1 MRIDKTPSVAAGIAQ
16 HRARLLLANRPGYL
30 TYDYRMSTVWLV
42 ARTKSFDPD
51 DAVAKAMDVF
61 WRKGYA
67 RTTPQ
72 DLLDAIGIGR
82 GSLYNAF
89 AGKQDL
95 FEQALR
101 RYQAKETV
109 RLIDLLDGPGSPRER
124 VRAALTMVLDAA
136 CADPERRGCLATNTA
151 VELGD
156 DDTVGLLVRR
166 IFDRQHDAFRGAVE
180 EGQRA
185 GEFSA
190 DLDPRTAAN
199 FLLATINGM
208 RVLAAADPDPARLAG
223 LAETAMRA
231 L

>member
-1 MRIDKTPSVAAGIAQ
+1 M
-16 HRARLLLANRPGYL
+16 
-30 TYDYRMSTVWLV
+30 

-51 DAVAKAMDVF
+51 EAVAKAMEVF

-89 AGKQDL
+89 AGKHDL
-95 FEQALR
+95 FQRALR
-101 RYQAKETV
+101 RYQAQETV
-109 RLIDLLDGPGSPRER
+109 RVIDLLDGPGQPRER
-124 VRAALTMVLDAA
+124 VHAALTMVLDAA
-136 CADPERRGCLATNTA
+136 CTDTERRGCLAANTA
-151 VELGD
+151 VELGGD
-156 DDTVGLLVRR
+156 DEMVDLLVRR
-166 IFDRQHDAFRGAVE
+166 IFGRQHDAFRGAIE

-185 GEFSA
+185 GEFA
-190 DLDPRTAAN
+190 EDLDPDVAAT

-208 RVLAAADPDPARLAG
+208 RVLAKADLRSDRLAG

>member
-1 MRIDKTPSVAAGIAQ
+1 M
-16 HRARLLLANRPGYL
+16 
-30 TYDYRMSTVWLV
+30 

-51 DAVAKAMDVF
+51 DAVAKAMEVF
-61 WRKGYA
+61 WRKGYG

-72 DLLDAIGIGR
+72 NLVDAIGIGR

-89 AGKQDL
+89 AGKRDL
-95 FEQALR
+95 FERALR
-101 RYQAKETV
+101 RYQAQETV

-136 CADPERRGCLATNTA
+136 CADTERRGCLATNTA
-151 VELGD
+151 VELGGD
-156 DDTVGLLVRR
+156 DETVDLLVRR
-166 IFDRQHDAFRGAVE
+166 IFDRQHDAFRGAIE

-185 GEFSA
+185 GEFGR
-190 DLDPRTAAN
+190 DLDPQAAAT

-208 RVLAAADPDPARLAG
+208 RVLAKADPRPARLAG
-223 LAETAMRA
+223 LVETAMRA

>member
-1 MRIDKTPSVAAGIAQ
+1 M
-16 HRARLLLANRPGYL
+16 
-30 TYDYRMSTVWLV
+30 

-51 DAVAKAMDVF
+51 EAVAKAMEVF

-89 AGKQDL
+89 AGKHDL
-95 FEQALR
+95 FQRALR
-101 RYQAKETV
+101 RYQAQETV
-109 RLIDLLDGPGSPRER
+109 RVIDLLDGPGQPRAR
-124 VRAALTMVLDAA
+124 VHAALTMVLDAA
-136 CADPERRGCLATNTA
+136 RTDTERRGCLAANTA
-151 VELGD
+151 VELGGD
-156 DDTVGLLVRR
+156 DEMVDLLVRR
-166 IFDRQHDAFRGAVE
+166 IFDRQHDAFRGAIE

-185 GEFSA
+185 GEFA
-190 DLDPRTAAN
+190 EDLDPDAAAT

-208 RVLAAADPDPARLAG
+208 RVLAKADARSDRLAG

>member
-1 MRIDKTPSVAAGIAQ
+1 M
-16 HRARLLLANRPGYL
+16 
-30 TYDYRMSTVWLV
+30 

-51 DAVAKAMDVF
+51 EAIDKAMEVF

-67 RTTPQ
+67 HTTPQ
-72 DLLDAIGIGR
+72 DLVDAIGIGR

-89 AGKQDL
+89 AGKRDL
-95 FEQALR
+95 FERALR

-124 VRAALTMVLDAA
+124 VRAALTLVLEASV
-136 CADPERRGCLATNTA
+136 ADPDQRGCLATNTA

-166 IFDRQHDAFRGAVE
+166 IFDRQHDAFRGAIE

-190 DLDPRTAAN
+190 DLDPRAAAN

-208 RVLAAADPDPARLAG
+208 RVLARVDPRPERLAG
-223 LAETAMRA
+223 LVETVLRA

>member
-1 MRIDKTPSVAAGIAQ
+1 
-16 HRARLLLANRPGYL
+16 
-30 TYDYRMSTVWLV
+30 V

-51 DAVAKAMDVF
+51 DAVAKAMEVF

-72 DLLDAIGIGR
+72 DLVDAIGIGR

-89 AGKQDL
+89 AGKRDL
-95 FEQALR
+95 FERALR
-101 RYQAKETV
+101 RYQATETV
-109 RLIDLLDGPGSPRER
+109 RLIDLLDGPGAPRER
-124 VRAALTMVLDAA
+124 VRAALAMVLDAA
-136 CADPERRGCLATNTA
+136 CTDSDQRGCLATNTA

-156 DDTVGLLVRR
+156 DETAGLLVRR
-166 IFDRQHDAFRGAVE
+166 IFDRQHDAFRGAIE

-190 DLDPRTAAN
+190 DLDPHDAAN
-199 FLLATINGM
+199 FLLTTINGM
-208 RVLAAADPDPARLAG
+208 RVLAKADPRPARLAG
-223 LAETAMRA
+223 LVDTALRA

>member
-1 MRIDKTPSVAAGIAQ
+1 M
-16 HRARLLLANRPGYL
+16 
-30 TYDYRMSTVWLV
+30 

-51 DAVAKAMDVF
+51 DAVTKAMEVF

-89 AGKQDL
+89 TGKHDL
-95 FEQALR
+95 FERALR
-101 RYQAKETV
+101 RYQAQETV
-109 RLIDLLDGPGSPRER
+109 QVIDLLDGPGSPRDR
-124 VRAALTMVLDAA
+124 VRGALTMVLDAA
-136 CADPERRGCLATNTA
+136 CADTERRGCLATNTA

-156 DDTVGLLVRR
+156 SDDTAALLVRR
-166 IFDRQHDAFRGAVE
+166 IFDRQHDAFRGAIQ
-180 EGQRA
+180 EGQRS
-185 GEFSA
+185 GEFSK
-190 DLDPRTAAN
+190 DLDPNTAAN

-208 RVLAAADPDPARLAG
+208 RVLAKADPRPARLDG
-223 LAETAMRA
+223 LVETAMRA

>member
-1 MRIDKTPSVAAGIAQ
+1 M
-16 HRARLLLANRPGYL
+16 L
-30 TYDYRMSTVWLV
+30 TVGGV

-51 DAVAKAMDVF
+51 EAVAKAMEVF

-72 DLLDAIGIGR
+72 DLVDAIGIGR

-89 AGKQDL
+89 AGKRDL
-95 FEQALR
+95 FERALR
-101 RYQAKETV
+101 RYQATETV

-124 VRAALTMVLDAA
+124 VRAALTLVLDAS
-136 CADPERRGCLATNTA
+136 CADSEQRGCLATNTA
-151 VELGD
+151 VELGGE
-156 DDTVGLLVRR
+156 DTAGLLVRR
-166 IFDRQHDAFRGAVE
+166 IFDRQHDAFRGVIE

-190 DLDPRTAAN
+190 DLDSHDAAN
-199 FLLATINGM
+199 FLLTTINGM
-208 RVLAAADPDPARLAG
+208 RVLAKADPRPARLAG
-223 LAETAMRA
+223 LVDTALRA